1 MDKASTFNRIL
12 SAAIVRNEQSRD
24 PKNKQKLAS
33 KDEASTRFVDLF
45 KRVAINRREA
55 AKKDV

>member
-12 SAAIVRNEQSRD
+12 AAAIDRNEQGRD
-24 PKNKQKLAS
+24 PKSKQKLAS
-33 KDEASTRFVDLF
+33 KHEASTRFVDLF